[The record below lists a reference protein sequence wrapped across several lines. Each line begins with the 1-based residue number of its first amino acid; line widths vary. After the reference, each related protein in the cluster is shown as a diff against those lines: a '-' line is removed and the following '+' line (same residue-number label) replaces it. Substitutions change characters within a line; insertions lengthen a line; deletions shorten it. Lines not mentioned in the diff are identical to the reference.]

1 MSRPGMPMISVSLF
15 LAFVLGYFLT
25 QLFRVVNA
33 VAGPAVTGE
42 LGLDLA
48 SFGFVTS
55 FYFLSYASIQL
66 PLGVLLDRFGPN
78 RVEGTLLLIAALGTV
93 IFAFSDSVTMLTVG
107 RALMG
112 LGVSSGLMA
121 AFKAFSALVPP
132 ERLPLVNGLHMAAG
146 SLGVLAGGLPI
157 ELAIEA
163 FGWRWSFIGLAAL
176 ASFAALFLLFGVR
189 RFPPA
194 ATTETIGDLVRAAAA
209 IMVSAPFIRIAPI
222 AVATQAAMMALQALW
237 VGPILRRVAGFTP
250 TSAATI
256 VSLMGVAVIAGYAL
270 SAFIGDRLVYRRG
283 VPVAHL
289 MLGGCLAVFA
299 MQVLIAFVD
308 PAWSAPLWIGFALA
322 GSFTALSYP
331 ALSRHFDVSLTGR
344 VNASLNFVLFV
355 CGFLLQWTFGIVVDG
370 LAPRLGFAEAY
381 DTALWLLILLQAFGY
396 IWYAIRRPSD

>member
-1 MSRPGMPMISVSLF
+1 MISVSLF

-33 VAGPAVTGE
+33 VAGPAVTSE

-55 FYFLSYASIQL
+55 FYFLAYASIQL

-78 RVEGTLLLIAALGTV
+78 RVEGVLLLIAALGTV
-93 IFAFSDSVTMLTVG
+93 IFALSDSLAMLTVG

-112 LGVSSGLMA
+112 LGVSAGLMA
-121 AFKAFSALVPP
+121 AFKAFSALVPL
-132 ERLPLVNGLHMAAG
+132 ERLPLFNGLHMAAG

-176 ASFAALFLLFGVR
+176 AAFTALFLLFGVK
-189 RFPPA
+189 RFPPTN
-194 ATTETIGDLVRAAAA
+194 TTETVGDLIRAAGG
-209 IMVSAPFIRIAPI
+209 IMISAPFIRIAPI

-237 VGPILRRVAGFTP
+237 VGPFLRDVAGFTP
-250 TSAATI
+250 AAAATI
-256 VSLMGVAVIAGYAL
+256 ISLMGVAVIAGYAL

-283 VPVAHL
+283 LPVAHL
-289 MLGGCLAVFA
+289 MLGGFLGVFA
-299 MQVLIAFVD
+299 MQVAIVVLD
-308 PAWSAPLWIGFALA
+308 PSWSAPLWIAFALF

-331 ALSRHFDVSLTGR
+331 ALSRNFDVRLAGR

-355 CGFLLQWTFGIVVDG
+355 FGFLFQWTFGLVVEG
-370 LAPRLGFAEAY
+370 LTPTLGLTEAY
-381 DTALWLLILLQAFGY
+381 RTALWLLIGLQAAGY
-396 IWYAIRRPSD
+396 VWYAIRLPRSDP